1 MPAQVSPDRP
11 HPSLRSS
18 LPAWPCSL
26 PLVGAPE
33 WRTGPR
39 VTGWGGLP
47 CSAWQ
52 MLGSRP
58 GELWL
63 RGYASSHSGES
74 LRSSGRVV
82 GVPAGGPHASGSPGE
97 MQLLGQKLLG
107 FAGFLALTRGGE
119 ASASVAV
126 GWRLS

>member
-1 MPAQVSPDRP
+1 M
-11 HPSLRSS
+11 
-18 LPAWPCSL
+18 
-26 PLVGAPE
+26 GAPE
-33 WRTGPR
+33 WGQPQ
-39 VTGWGGLP
+39 
-47 CSAWQ
+47 A
-52 MLGSRP
+52 LGSQVGEGFPALLGRCWAHVP

-74 LRSSGRVV
+74 LRSPGRVV